1 VDFWSDIW
9 SVIWWFFWAFAFVAY
24 LMTLFSVVADLFRDQ
39 KLGGW
44 AKAAWILFLLFVPFL
59 TVLVY
64 VIARGGGMASRSASA
79 ARQAHASAEEYIR
92 DVAGTSS
99 AAEIERAKAL
109 LDAGTITQDE
119 FEVLKGKAL
128 A

>member
-1 VDFWSDIW
+1 
-9 SVIWWFFWAFAFVAY
+9 
-24 LMTLFSVVADLFRDQ
+24 
-39 KLGGW
+39 
-44 AKAAWILFLLFVPFL
+44 
-59 TVLVY
+59 
-64 VIARGGGMASRSASA
+64 MASRSASA
-79 ARQAHASAEEYIR
+79 AQQAHASAEEYIR